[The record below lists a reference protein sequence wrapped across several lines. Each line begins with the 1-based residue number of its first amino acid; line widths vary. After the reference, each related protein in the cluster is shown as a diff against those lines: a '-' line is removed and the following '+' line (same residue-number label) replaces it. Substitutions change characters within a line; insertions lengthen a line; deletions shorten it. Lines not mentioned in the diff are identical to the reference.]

1 MKVNAGHGL
10 NLQNLPTLLEV
21 VPYLNEVSIGHA
33 LISEAL
39 FMGLPKTVKS
49 FLEVMSIHED
59 IN

>member
-1 MKVNAGHGL
+1 MSECWSWIESSKSTH
-10 NLQNLPTLLEV
+10 TFEV
-21 VPYLNEVSIGHA
+21 IPYLNEVSIGHA

-59 IN
+59 IH